1 MRMRRKPKLESRMEK
16 CAHLLINEPDDL
28 RGRWLNEFVFDELY
42 VELGCGKGLFTV
54 EMAKRCPDKLFVAL
68 EKVTNVIVIALERT
82 KQEKLQNV
90 RYINGFADDLPDFFA
105 EGEVSRLYINFCD
118 PWPAKR
124 HEKRR
129 LTGWRFLEL
138 YKPALRQGGEIHFK
152 TDNLSLFEYS
162 LREFDRCGF
171 TLINIS
177 RDLHKDGI
185 VGVMTDYE
193 MKFYEQGKPIYE
205 AVYSPDV

>member
-1 MRMRRKPKLESRMEK
+1 MRRKPKLESRMEK

-28 RGRWLNEFVFDELY
+28 RSRWLNEFVFDELY

-68 EKVTNVIVIALERT
+68 EKVTNVIVIALERA

-185 VGVMTDYE
+185 VDVMTDYE

>member
-54 EMAKRCPDKLFVAL
+54 EMAKRCPDKLFVAF
-68 EKVTNVIVIALERT
+68 EKVTNVIVIALERA
-82 KQEKLQNV
+82 KQEKIQNV
-90 RYINGFADDLPDFFA
+90 RYINGFADGLPDFFA

-171 TLINIS
+171 KLIDIS

-185 VGVMTDYE
+185 VDVMTDYE